1 MKKIAFLATLAL
13 ILAAC
18 APAGNLDALSHNGSN
33 LASGAEASQTPT
45 LTPVLATSL
54 PKRAATATPP
64 AAPPATQGGIPVF
77 DHIVLI
83 MLENQNYN
91 SVIGSNTQMPLL
103 NALASQN
110 VLLTNYFAITHPS
123 LPNYIALMSGS
134 TQNITKDCTAC
145 YVNKPSLADLIEA
158 SGRSWKAYL
167 DSLPAPCYVGNLGQ
181 YAQKHNP
188 LVYFDSVRLNAARC
202 NRSILPLTHLD
213 ADLANNSL
221 PNFAY
226 IMPDLCNSGHDCSA
240 AVADKWV
247 SGMIG
252 KLQDSPALG
261 NNSLIII
268 AFDEAAST
276 DTSSCCGLPAP
287 AGGQVPVVL
296 ISPSA
301 LPDVTDNTPYSHYSL
316 LKTILTAWNLPLLGQ
331 AANASTQAITAP
343 WTGKP
348 TSTDNLSGRSAGQTP
363 LASLTGTQLADS
375 GLAFPIRAAFYY
387 PWYPESWNQG
397 GIEPFSHYHPTLGY
411 YSQDD
416 PAVIPNQIAAMQ
428 YGKIQLGIASWRAP
442 GQFTDIRFPMLLQ
455 AGEKVGF
462 HWSLYM
468 ESEGEGNPSVA
479 AIQSDLQYVK
489 DQYASSPAYLK
500 IHGRFVVFVYGSAD
514 DNCGMIDRWT
524 QANTVGAYLV
534 LKTFVGY
541 QDCQNQPDSW
551 HQYAPASYQKRVNK
565 LSFTISPGFWKASED
580 QPRLVRDLKQ
590 WNTAIRAMVASK
602 ADFQLITSFNEWG
615 EGTAVESGS
624 EWKSPSGYGLYL
636 DALHYDGKVP
646 G

>member
-13 ILAAC
+13 LLAAC
-18 APAGNLDALSHNGSN
+18 APAGNLDTLAHSGSN
-33 LASGAEASQTPT
+33 LPSSSVTPQTAT
-45 LTPVLATSL
+45 LTPAFITPLTSQVSTRT
-54 PKRAATATPP
+54 PKMKIPT
-64 AAPPATQGGIPVF
+64 TQGGIPVF

-83 MLENQNYN
+83 MLENQNYS

-110 VLLTNYFAITHPS
+110 VVLSNYFAVTHPS

-134 TQNITKDCTAC
+134 TQKITKDCTGC
-145 YVNKPSLADLIEA
+145 YVNKPNLADLIDA
-158 SGRSWKAYL
+158 SGRTWKAYL
-167 DSLPAPCYVGNLGQ
+167 ESMPTPCFVGNIGQ

-188 LVYFDSVRLNAARC
+188 LIYFDSVRQNAARC
-202 NRSILPLTHLD
+202 NRSILPLTSLD
-213 ADLANNSL
+213 GDLAKNSL

-226 IMPDLCNSGHDCSA
+226 IMPDLCNSGYGCSA

-247 SGMIG
+247 SGMVA

-268 AFDEAAST
+268 AFDEAGTA
-276 DTSSCCGLPAP
+276 DTSGCCGLSAP

-301 LPDVTDNTPYSHYSL
+301 LPGVTDNTPYSHFSL
-316 LKTILTAWNLPLLGQ
+316 LRTILTAWNLPLLG
-331 AANASTQAITAP
+331 ATANAATQAIIAP
-343 WTGKP
+343 WTGSLN
-348 TSTDNLSGRSAGQTP
+348 STANSSGQSVGQTP
-363 LASLTGTQLADS
+363 LASPAGTQLGDS

-397 GIEPFSHYHPTLGY
+397 GIEPFSHYQPTLGY

-416 PAVIPNQIAAMQ
+416 PVVIQNQIAAMQ
-428 YGKIQLGIASWRAP
+428 YGKIQLGIASWRAQ
-442 GQFTDIRFPMLLQ
+442 GQFTDVRFPMLLQ
-455 AGEKVGF
+455 AGQKMGF

-479 AIQSDLQYVK
+479 AIRSDLQYVK

-514 DNCGMIDRWT
+514 DSCGMVDRWT

-541 QDCQNQPDSW
+541 QDCHNQPDSW
-551 HQYAPASYQKRVNK
+551 HQYAPASYQKRVNN

-580 QPRLVRDLKQ
+580 QPRLVRDLQQ
-590 WNTAIRAMVASK
+590 WKTAIQAMVASK

-624 EWKSPSGYGLYL
+624 GWVSSSGFGLYL
-636 DALHYDGKVP
+636 DALHYDGKAP